1 MVVEVVLLFARAS
14 TGAMSFADRAMGLRK
29 REEEWQKGKYAP
41 EPDNRPAKLLPQ
53 DTGEER
59 RRERGLS

>member
-14 TGAMSFADRAMGLRK
+14 TGAMSFADRAMGLRRESRNGKRVSTRQSRTIDRQNSCPKMPEK
-29 REEEWQKGKYAP
+29 RE
-41 EPDNRPAKLLPQ
+41 
-53 DTGEER
+53 

>member
-29 REEEWQKGKYAP
+29 EKRMAKG
-41 EPDNRPAKLLPQ
+41 
-53 DTGEER
+53 
-59 RRERGLS
+59 